1 VSAPGTVF
9 NAPGEAAVSSLPHTD
24 ADFVARISVTGRLL
38 DASSN
43 VAQVL
48 GWDLAPDNLY
58 AGIPH
63 EDDRATTASLVA
75 QLLRTGHVRATVRV
89 HARDRMMWLD
99 VAARRLADGPQA
111 EVYVSARDVSDDVL
125 AMHHLSAAEQQ
136 WRVAFENSPI
146 GGALLAADG
155 SIVLTND
162 ALIAMLGR
170 PRHEFAHLNILDV
183 FGGDSGLGADSRWQ
197 EFTYGRSVHYA
208 GDIRCTTLDGT
219 TVWCRLTAAAVPAY
233 ATGSRRLMLQWL
245 TSALEEHAGQSV
257 GVLYVDVDRFK
268 LINDSLGHAAGD
280 ELLGQLAARVR
291 QALRPDDFIGRVGGD
306 GNGPDAR
313 QPGADS
319 RVARGVGY
327 GRWHRSGRFRHWLL
341 LAEPVAPVPGE
352 HREDRPELRGAP
364 VDRPQRAGDRPRG
377 RRHVPAPRA
386 FLGGRGHRNP
396 RTARRPDRARV
407 HPWPRLPAGAPR
419 SSSRRLA
426 GQRMI
431 AHVASTEFA
440 SSEVIRPAAVL
451 SDSHA
456 RLILAGLAADDVQAG
471 GHWWTRVGVWR
482 RYAGPWSP
490 GADGPGSAIQLGTV
504 SCVYDSP
511 SRYSVTVFR
520 VSLTIFGLHQGLN
533 AVAVR

>member
-63 EDDRATTASLVA
+63 EDD
-75 QLLRTGHVRATVRV
+75 
-89 HARDRMMWLD
+89 
-99 VAARRLADGPQA
+99 
-111 EVYVSARDVSDDVL
+111 
-125 AMHHLSAAEQQ
+125 
-136 WRVAFENSPI
+136 
-146 GGALLAADG
+146 
-155 SIVLTND
+155 
-162 ALIAMLGR
+162 
-170 PRHEFAHLNILDV
+170 
-183 FGGDSGLGADSRWQ
+183 
-197 EFTYGRSVHYA
+197 
-208 GDIRCTTLDGT
+208 
-219 TVWCRLTAAAVPAY
+219 
-233 ATGSRRLMLQWL
+233 
-245 TSALEEHAGQSV
+245 
-257 GVLYVDVDRFK
+257 
-268 LINDSLGHAAGD
+268 
-280 ELLGQLAARVR
+280 
-291 QALRPDDFIGRVGGD
+291 
-306 GNGPDAR
+306 
-313 QPGADS
+313 
-319 RVARGVGY
+319 
-327 GRWHRSGRFRHWLL
+327 
-341 LAEPVAPVPGE
+341 
-352 HREDRPELRGAP
+352 
-364 VDRPQRAGDRPRG
+364 
-377 RRHVPAPRA
+377 
-386 FLGGRGHRNP
+386 
-396 RTARRPDRARV
+396 
-407 HPWPRLPAGAPR
+407 
-419 SSSRRLA
+419 RLA

-490 GADGPGSAIQLGTV
+490 GADGPGSVIQLGTV

-520 VSLTIFGLHQGLN
+520 VSLTIFGLHQEWTTQLLCDEAFAYAGLTL
-533 AVAVR
+533 ASCPRATLMPVPPPLRDY